1 GGRDHGLLSRLSFI
15 AHRRRASGLPP
26 PPPARGGEPRR
37 TLRQV
42 RRHPEGASHASAGP
56 RAAGVQRVPR
66 PAPAPAAVRPPL
78 LRAPPPAHRFRQS
91 TLGVRFVCRSFH
103 FAAGGF
109 TSAGIRCHSR
119 RREEAMP
126 IADRTESGFLI
137 LADISGF
144 TAFVTAT
151 ELEHGAEVTGV
162 LLDGV
167 MAALAPPFE
176 IQELEGDAVFAL
188 VSDEAQTAA
197 QRALLESFNRAFAAF
212 SERQREIAL
221 DMSCSCRA
229 CRGVLGLSLK
239 LIVHHG
245 SFMRQ
250 VVRGRSRVAGPDIIL
265 AHRFLKND
273 VEPRTYVLFT

>member
-1 GGRDHGLLSRLSFI
+1 M
-15 AHRRRASGLPP
+15 ASPD
-26 PPPARGGEPRR
+26 
-37 TLRQV
+37 
-42 RRHPEGASHASAGP
+42 
-56 RAAGVQRVPR
+56 R
-66 PAPAPAAVRPPL
+66 P
-78 LRAPPPAHRFRQS
+78 
-91 TLGVRFVCRSFH
+91 
-103 FAAGGF
+103 
-109 TSAGIRCHSR
+109 
-119 RREEAMP
+119 
-126 IADRTESGFLI
+126 ESGFLV

-151 ELEHGAEVTGV
+151 ELEHGAEVTGA

-167 MAALAPPFE
+167 MEALSPPLE

-188 VSDEAQTAA
+188 GPDAA
-197 QRALLESFNRAFAAF
+197 GDAPLLDAFSRAFVGF
-212 SERQREIAL
+212 RQRQHDMAL

-273 VEPRTYVLFT
+273 VEPATYVLFTEAAAERMGIDPRARGVRRYTGRYAHFDEVDCLVVSLDRDAAGEVETLLGLRSLLGHLTLGADPRTQHDLGEVVAA

>member
-1 GGRDHGLLSRLSFI
+1 M
-15 AHRRRASGLPP
+15 
-26 PPPARGGEPRR
+26 
-37 TLRQV
+37 T
-42 RRHPEGASHASAGP
+42 
-56 RAAGVQRVPR
+56 QR
-66 PAPAPAAVRPPL
+66 
-78 LRAPPPAHRFRQS
+78 S
-91 TLGVRFVCRSFH
+91 
-103 FAAGGF
+103 
-109 TSAGIRCHSR
+109 
-119 RREEAMP
+119 
-126 IADRTESGFLI
+126 ESGFLV

-167 MAALAPPFE
+167 MEALAPPLE

-188 VSDEAQTAA
+188 ASDDPRSSADPG
-197 QRALLESFNRAFAAF
+197 LLDAFNRAFAVF
-212 SERQREIAL
+212 SQRQREIAL

-250 VVRGRSRVAGPDIIL
+250 VVRGKSRLAGPDIIL

-273 VEPRTYVLFT
+273 VEPRTYVLFTDSAVERLGIDPQATGLARYTGRYAYFEDRSYFVASLDRFGRRGEGVSSEMLLGLRSLLSDLTLGADPRAEDDLRSVIAA

>member
-1 GGRDHGLLSRLSFI
+1 M
-15 AHRRRASGLPP
+15 ASN
-26 PPPARGGEPRR
+26 
-37 TLRQV
+37 
-42 RRHPEGASHASAGP
+42 
-56 RAAGVQRVPR
+56 
-66 PAPAPAAVRPPL
+66 
-78 LRAPPPAHRFRQS
+78 
-91 TLGVRFVCRSFH
+91 RS
-103 FAAGGF
+103 
-109 TSAGIRCHSR
+109 
-119 RREEAMP
+119 
-126 IADRTESGFLI
+126 ESGFVV

-162 LLDGV
+162 LLGGV
-167 MAALAPPFE
+167 MEALAPPLE

-188 VSDEAQTAA
+188 APDDAEEAD
-197 QRALLESFNRAFAAF
+197 RPLLEAFGRAFAAF
-212 SERQREIAL
+212 SERQREISL
-221 DMSCSCRA
+221 DTSCLCRA

-273 VEPRTYVLFT
+273 VEPRTYVLFTGAAVERLGIDPASAGMSRYRGKYAHFDEVDCFVVSLDRFARRDGGSSPELLLGLRSLLGELTLGADPGAQHDLRSVVAA

>member
-1 GGRDHGLLSRLSFI
+1 MAHG
-15 AHRRRASGLPP
+15 
-26 PPPARGGEPRR
+26 E
-37 TLRQV
+37 
-42 RRHPEGASHASAGP
+42 
-56 RAAGVQRVPR
+56 
-66 PAPAPAAVRPPL
+66 
-78 LRAPPPAHRFRQS
+78 
-91 TLGVRFVCRSFH
+91 RS
-103 FAAGGF
+103 
-109 TSAGIRCHSR
+109 
-119 RREEAMP
+119 
-126 IADRTESGFLI
+126 ESGFLV

-151 ELEHGAEVTGV
+151 ELEHGADVTGV
-162 LLDGV
+162 LLEGV

-188 VSDEAQTAA
+188 ASDEAREA
-197 QRALLESFNRAFAAF
+197 QDRALLEAFNRAFAAF
-212 SERQREIAL
+212 SERQQEIAL

-250 VVRGRSRVAGPDIIL
+250 VVRGKSRVAGPDIIL

-273 VEPRTYVLFT
+273 VEPRTYVLFTDTAVERLGIDPDAAGMTRYTGKYTHFDDRDYFVASLDRFGRRGEGVSAGMLLGLRSLLGDLTLGADPRAEDDLRSVVAA

>member
-1 GGRDHGLLSRLSFI
+1 M
-15 AHRRRASGLPP
+15 
-26 PPPARGGEPRR
+26 
-37 TLRQV
+37 
-42 RRHPEGASHASAGP
+42 AG
-56 RAAGVQRVPR
+56 
-66 PAPAPAAVRPPL
+66 
-78 LRAPPPAHRFRQS
+78 
-91 TLGVRFVCRSFH
+91 
-103 FAAGGF
+103 
-109 TSAGIRCHSR
+109 
-119 RREEAMP
+119 
-126 IADRTESGFLI
+126 ADRSESGFLV

-162 LLDGV
+162 LLAGV
-167 MAALAPPFE
+167 MEALAPPLE

-188 VSDEAQTAA
+188 ASDGAEEAE
-197 QRALLESFNRAFAAF
+197 RSLLEAFGRAFAAF
-212 SERQREIAL
+212 GERQREMSL
-221 DMSCSCRA
+221 DTSCYCRA

-273 VEPRTYVLFT
+273 VEPRTYVLFTGPALERLGIDPDVAGMTRYTRKYAHFDEVDCFVVSLDRFARRGEGVSPEMLLGLRSLLGDLTLGADPRAQDDLRSVVAA

>member
-1 GGRDHGLLSRLSFI
+1 M
-15 AHRRRASGLPP
+15 
-26 PPPARGGEPRR
+26 
-37 TLRQV
+37 
-42 RRHPEGASHASAGP
+42 AG
-56 RAAGVQRVPR
+56 
-66 PAPAPAAVRPPL
+66 
-78 LRAPPPAHRFRQS
+78 
-91 TLGVRFVCRSFH
+91 
-103 FAAGGF
+103 
-109 TSAGIRCHSR
+109 
-119 RREEAMP
+119 
-126 IADRTESGFLI
+126 ADRSESGFLV

-162 LLDGV
+162 LLAGV
-167 MAALAPPFE
+167 MEALAPPLE

-188 VSDEAQTAA
+188 APDDAEEAERSLMEA
-197 QRALLESFNRAFAAF
+197 FGRAFAAF
-212 SERQREIAL
+212 AERQREMSL
-221 DMSCSCRA
+221 DTSCYCRA

-273 VEPRTYVLFT
+273 VEPRTYVLFTGPALERLGIDPDVAGMTRYTGKYAHFDEVDCFVVSLDRFARRGEGVSPEMLLGLRSLLGDLTLGADPGAQDDLRSVVAA